1 MKGERSSRWRWVLVT
16 AGIVALV
23 VVWQAARSRPNGNTE
38 ADASTP
44 GACRVSRVDLHEE
57 LRVPATVRPSVRTAM
72 RSPVAG
78 RVDSLFVAE
87 GAAVTNGQLV
97 GWVSSVE
104 RLAMLDAARGRS
116 EAERAKWDDLVRPV
130 PLMAPVGGTVLW
142 RRAAPGQPVAPDT
155 DIVVLYDRL
164 VTVAQVDEADVSR
177 LRPGIPVS
185 ASMPAFPGVVLTGT
199 VARVSNE
206 ASLVNGV
213 PMFDV
218 EVLCAGLPPAARA
231 GMSVDC
237 RLILSVRKGVLAL
250 PAEVADG
257 FELPGQAV
265 VADAAGR
272 VSARSVQTGIRSGG
286 WVEIVSGLSEGEAV
300 VRKHRAGAGGVRTT
314 SPIVPISQRS
324 EGR

>member
-1 MKGERSSRWRWVLVT
+1 MKGERSSRWRWVLV
-16 AGIVALV
+16 AAAVVALV
-23 VVWQAARSRPNGNTE
+23 VVWQAVRSRTNGSAE
-38 ADASTP
+38 AEASSSGVCT
-44 GACRVSRVDLHEE
+44 VSRVDLQEE
-57 LRVPATVRPSVRTAM
+57 LRVPATVRPSARTAI

-116 EAERAKWDDLVRPV
+116 DAERAKWDDLVRPV
-130 PLMAPVGGTVLW
+130 PLVAPVSGVVLW
-142 RRAAPGQPVAPDT
+142 RRGSPGQPVGPDT
-155 DIVVLYDRL
+155 DILVFYDRL
-164 VTVAQVDEADVSR
+164 VIVAQVDEADVSR

-185 ASMPAFPGVVLTGT
+185 AAMPAFPGVVLTGT

-237 RLILSVRKGVLAL
+237 RLILSGRKGVLAL

-257 FELPGQAV
+257 LELPGQAMV
-265 VADAAGR
+265 SDAAGR
-272 VSARSVQTGIRSGG
+272 VWARPVKTGIRSDG
-286 WVEIVSGLSEGEAV
+286 WVEIVSGLSDGESV
-300 VRKHRAGAGGVRTT
+300 VRRPRAGAGGVRAT
-314 SPIVPISQRS
+314 SPIVPISQRPA
-324 EGR
+324 GR